1 MTPNDSDALII
12 AKRAIEAVSILIDR
26 VEILEN
32 EIERMKSV
40 GNNKSKCSIIEFPQ
54 RMKSTAS
61 KK

>member
-1 MTPNDSDALII
+1 MTPNDSDALLI

-26 VEILEN
+26 VERLEN

-40 GNNKSKCSIIEFPQ
+40 GNNKSKCTIIEFPQ